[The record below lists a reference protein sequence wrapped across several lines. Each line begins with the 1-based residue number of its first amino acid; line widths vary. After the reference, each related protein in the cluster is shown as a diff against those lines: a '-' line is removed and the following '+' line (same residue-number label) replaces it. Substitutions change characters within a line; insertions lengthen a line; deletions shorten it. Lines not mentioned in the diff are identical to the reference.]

1 MKKLLSLMLAL
12 MMLAIPALCSA
23 ESTMLYGSTW
33 AADDQAMMQNALD
46 AGRRVN
52 YTISFSDLGKGLV
65 PDADVEGIIN
75 DVLGV
80 LKFTGYQQ
88 GDESGFA
95 MNLSGN
101 DVLTFAVAQSGED
114 TYLASNLLGGTMVVG
129 ADDVLPLVNRLLDM
143 FVLMGAL
150 EEDAVAEM
158 KAALPELVETIKAE
172 FESAMNSQLA
182 NLKPEDLNFTAL
194 TTAVLPILVSAVK
207 SEVTMQPRNCD
218 PADTMITC
226 TITPDNFKALV
237 KAVIQFVLDNPVIL
251 AYYDAELSS
260 VGAFTTGEFD
270 SIEDLFSKMLAEL
283 EGETLLA
290 GNGELVLYTAGDPAE
305 LVHADLRLPMA
316 MENDKTGEMTV
327 SYSRLTKD
335 QSVCY
340 NVNIAAGE
348 VTMSV
353 DLEDGYDRFYMGMA
367 MAENGQ
373 NVMRFGMTMTTVV
386 ADNAYDTDIQVDMA
400 LTDTDTSEE
409 MNFTMLVKDKT
420 TVNGVDFNEDA
431 VFSILFNGQQVIDIM
446 LNCSTAD
453 PGASIMTG
461 NVTRPGELNDSDFAN
476 WFVGIVNGLQG
487 WLGTLIMSLPESVRT
502 LIMGG

>member
-12 MMLAIPALCSA
+12 MMLAIPALGAA

-33 AADDQAMMQNALD
+33 AADDQAVMQNALD

-52 YTISFSDLGKGLV
+52 YTVSFSDLGKGLV
-65 PDADVEGIIN
+65 PDADVEGIVN
-75 DVLGV
+75 DVLGA

-88 GDESGFA
+88 GDETGFA

-101 DVLTFAVAQSGED
+101 DVLTFAVAQSGDD
-114 TYLASNLLGGTMVVG
+114 TYLSSNLLGGTVVVSASNAMV
-129 ADDVLPLVNRLLDM
+129 LVNRLLDM

-172 FESAMNSQLA
+172 FDNAMNSQLA

-194 TTAVLPILVSAVK
+194 TTAVLPILVSAEK

-237 KAVIQFVLDNPVIL
+237 KAVIQFVLDNPVL
-251 AYYDAELSS
+251 LNYYETQMRSA
-260 VGAFTTGEFD
+260 GAFGTGEVE
-270 SIEDLFSKMLAEL
+270 SVEDLFNKMLAEL

-290 GNGELVLYTAGDPAE
+290 GNGELVLYTAGVPAE

-316 MENDKTGEMTV
+316 MENDKTEDLIISFG
-327 SYSRLTKD
+327 RLTKD

-340 NVNIAAGE
+340 NANLTAGE
-348 VTMSV
+348 MTVSV

-373 NVMRFGMTMTTVV
+373 NVMQFGMTMTTVV
-386 ADNAYDTDIQVDMA
+386 ADNAYDTDVRVDMA

-409 MNFTMLVKDKT
+409 MNFTVLVKDKT

-461 NVTRPGELNDSDFAN
+461 NVTRPAELNDSDFAN

-487 WLGTLIMSLPESVRT
+487 WLGTLIMSLPESVLT